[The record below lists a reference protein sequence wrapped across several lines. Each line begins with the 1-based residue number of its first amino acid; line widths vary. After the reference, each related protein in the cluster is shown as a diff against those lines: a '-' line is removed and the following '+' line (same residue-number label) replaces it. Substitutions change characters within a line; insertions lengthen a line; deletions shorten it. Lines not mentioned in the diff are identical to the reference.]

1 MSVKTEIPKRHLGV
15 NHHRLK
21 SNPNEL
27 EMAKAWVHFIESGQ
41 AMPERRP
48 DHVDFLL
55 DSGQTVPHCKLASD
69 RDRQVAATVIQW
81 LGSPVGRGFILD
93 TLGIER

>member
-1 MSVKTEIPKRHLGV
+1 MKIVIPKRHLGV
-15 NHHRLK
+15 NRHRLK
-21 SNPNEL
+21 SNPDEL
-27 EMAKAWVHFIESGQ
+27 AMAKAWVGFIEDGQ

-55 DSGQTVPHCKLASD
+55 DSGQTTPHCNLASD